1 MHYGTFAENNPTFF
15 FRHFSKIKKAE
26 FWFFFF
32 WALCRLQSLNTGNGR
47 CYPDQPSTQ
56 EKEDAPQAEETES
69 SELLRLYN
77 ESLFGDGMYKIE
89 NSDVLDYVIE
99 QFAENAASFTDYPA
113 TLYLIAH
120 TDRDDVRKNSSLCQ
134 NDNICDNDALS
145 EARANSVKSYLEKRW
160 PSNLKNVNIETQAAG
175 EKCADQ
181 SASTDDKQKLDR
193 KVVFYLF
200 FDGVEADQ
208 ENYKQLQ
215 DNPCYKLNGES
226 STVSE
231 VVIDTNDL
239 KKLFSNM
246 A

>member
-1 MHYGTFAENNPTFF
+1 MPKKSNLF
-15 FRHFSKIKKAE
+15 FRHFSKIKKGGILV
-26 FWFFFF
+26 FFF

-47 CYPDQPSTQ
+47 CYPGQPSTQ

-69 SELLRLYN
+69 PELLRLYN
-77 ESLFGDGMYKIE
+77 ESLFGDGVYKIE
-89 NSDVLDYVIE
+89 NSKVLDDVIE
-99 QFAENAASFTDYPA
+99 KFEKNAASFTDYPA

-120 TDRDDVRKNSSLCQ
+120 TDRDKVRKNSSLCK
-134 NDNICDNDALS
+134 NDKICDNNALS
-145 EARANSVKSYLEKRW
+145 EARANSVKNYLEEHW
-160 PSNLKNVNIETQAAG
+160 PSNLNNVEIETQAAG

-200 FDGVEADQ
+200 FDGVKADQ
-208 ENYKQLQ
+208 ENYKELKK
-215 DNPCYKLNGES
+215 DPCYKLNRNS

-231 VVIDTNDL
+231 AVRDM
-239 KKLFSNM
+239 KKLFGNM

>member
-1 MHYGTFAENNPTFF
+1 M
-15 FRHFSKIKKAE
+15 
-26 FWFFFF
+26 
-32 WALCRLQSLNTGNGR
+32 QSLNTGNGR

-56 EKEDAPQAEETES
+56 ETEDAPQAEETES
-69 SELLRLYN
+69 SEVLRLYN
-77 ESLFGDGMYKIE
+77 ESLFGDGVYKIE
-89 NSDVLDYVIE
+89 NSKVLDDVIK
-99 QFAENAASFTDYPA
+99 QFAENAALFTDYPA

-134 NDNICDNDALS
+134 NDKICDNNALS
-145 EARANSVKSYLEKRW
+145 KARANSVKSYLEEHW
-160 PSNLKNVNIETQAAG
+160 PSNLTNVKIETQAAG
-175 EKCADQ
+175 EECADQ

-200 FDGVEADQ
+200 FEGVEADQ
-208 ENYKQLQ
+208 ENYKELKK
-215 DNPCYKLNGES
+215 DPCYKLNRNS

-231 VVIDTNDL
+231 AVRDTNYL